1 MDPRLDNNLP
11 IRNTP
16 GLALGLSN
24 KMFFL
29 LVKSIFSIY
38 GKGESF
44 LQLNSKCLVKKKISQ
59 YAHRLGGTLQERP
72 QSVHCRLIELF
83 WTLSL
88 YCKSN
93 YAAEERAN
101 NIGRDLKTLP
111 SSTRV
116 TPIHFRDKQ

>member
-16 GLALGLSN
+16 VLAPGLSN

-44 LQLNSKCLVKKKISQ
+44 LQLNSKCLVKTKRFPNMHTDWVALYGGDLRACIV
-59 YAHRLGGTLQERP
+59 RL
-72 QSVHCRLIELF
+72 
-83 WTLSL
+83 
-88 YCKSN
+88 YN
-93 YAAEERAN
+93 YS
-101 NIGRDLKTLP
+101 G
-111 SSTRV
+111 
-116 TPIHFRDKQ
+116 H